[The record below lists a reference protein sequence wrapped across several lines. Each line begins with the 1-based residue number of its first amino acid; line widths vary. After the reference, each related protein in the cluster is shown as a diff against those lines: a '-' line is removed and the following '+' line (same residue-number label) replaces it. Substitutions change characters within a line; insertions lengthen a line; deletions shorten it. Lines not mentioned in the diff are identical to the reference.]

1 MAGDEGFGGSWP
13 GLVSP
18 STWLLRP
25 AEALRR
31 GCSAD
36 LRPPGVAAGKA
47 GSAAPSAP
55 AASWTGPAPRIDRP
69 ADPQPPIA
77 PVAPDASPGF
87 PPSPCLTT
95 AAARPMAEWSPAQD
109 LQWDMDPHHP
119 ATVQPS
125 LSLPTQNPTL
135 DLPPETAELSL
146 TVAVE
151 IQAVENKVDA
161 YAAQLMSLEGRMGM
175 AETKL
180 DGCEK
185 TAVEFG
191 NQLESKWAALGTLIQ
206 EYGQLQRRLDNM
218 ENLLKNRNFWIL
230 RFPPGAKGEVP
241 KVPLLFNDASCSF
254 SEQEWKGLN
263 EGQKDLYRHIMM
275 HNYQAVV
282 SMDTAVSKPELLARI
297 KQGEASEQTDS
308 REERPHGESG
318 LGDQSGSQASALRG
332 STWMEE
338 EDLSLTKSMG
348 TLEDREIPGECTMGA
363 PQLLEEDVDSLFPH
377 KWTDVFQDP
386 GEELLCESQS
396 SSVMQPKK
404 PLRRSLQDLPETR
417 KEDLVPPAEAHA
429 GPFICCECGEGF
441 VDRQLFAS
449 HQKTHGGS
457 GVYLVPELKGNPEV
471 KLTPFALQRAPTPAR
486 PKVHKRPEPQRSPT
500 AKPST
505 VKRPANHMVERPY
518 TCTQCKESFKLEVSL
533 LLHQKLHA
541 GKGDGPLTCTYC
553 GKDFRD
559 LSKAVRHQR
568 IHTGERPYQ
577 CTECGKSF
585 IRRDHLLKH
594 WRVHTGETPYQCATC
609 GKNFRYK
616 ESLNCH
622 QKIHT
627 RNPTVHH
634 LMLGT
639 QAGLMGLKPE
649 QPPPPQI
656 PLCHVHLPVRF
667 CLCGVYPPHT
677 YHRTPDCTRVL
688 QSLAKRQWAI
698 GKRRSQV
705 RLQRSVQVPPAVGRD
720 GARGRRPVAAAGA
733 RLLLFLRSPPPPSPP
748 PPLRSP
754 SSAPAA
760 LARRPVGK
768 AMETPWEPNFQWNPA
783 LLRPPPPPQPPP
795 GLFWM
800 PPKPGCEPTTH
811 HQMPE
816 ISFWTL
822 LAAMQA
828 VERKVDVHVG
838 QLRTLRR
845 RADLAEHKLS
855 AMEKVVTDFLPH
867 LEALGMMARAFEQL
881 HRRVEKVEEQLKN
894 QNFLFL
900 KVPPGPPGETLQVP
914 VDFSNVSVY
923 CSERELED
931 SNSECQKTAESLVST
946 GCATSKPK
954 SPMEGGAPLSGEHR
968 GPPHEAEDIQKDR
981 PEAAVPLPTFPVAET
996 EPGNPGQ
1003 SSPLPGSSEQD
1014 VSPASEEGLGSV
1026 DSRMGVLEQS
1036 AEPGGDVAN
1045 FTTIVV
1051 QEGVVP
1057 GEAPYVCP
1065 DCGRSFLYEEQCA
1078 LHQQSHLQVPPD
1090 RGDSPTQH
1098 PQPEVRAY
1106 TCSDCGRWF
1115 PHQASLSKH
1124 RLWHTGDR
1132 PHTCTECKKTF
1143 RLKINLHLHERTHA
1157 VAKKKG
1163 CYICGQCGRTFNHH
1177 SNFLRH
1183 QMIHTGERPYACGEC
1198 GKTFIRKEHLAT
1210 HGRLHTGERPYR
1222 CPLCPKSFTRKQHL
1236 VGHQRL
1242 HEGEAIWLEDRPT
1255 QASGHSQQ
1263 GGIGVRADNVEAG
1276 LGQETYP
1283 P

>member
-1 MAGDEGFGGSWP
+1 
-13 GLVSP
+13 
-18 STWLLRP
+18 
-25 AEALRR
+25 
-31 GCSAD
+31 
-36 LRPPGVAAGKA
+36 
-47 GSAAPSAP
+47 
-55 AASWTGPAPRIDRP
+55 
-69 ADPQPPIA
+69 
-77 PVAPDASPGF
+77 
-87 PPSPCLTT
+87 
-95 AAARPMAEWSPAQD
+95 MAEWSPAQG
-109 LQWDMDPHHP
+109 LQWDMDSHHP
-119 ATVQPS
+119 ATAQP
-125 LSLPTQNPTL
+125 LNLPEQNSTA
-135 DLPPETAELSL
+135 DVIPETAELSL
-146 TVAVE
+146 TVVAE
-151 IQAVENKVDA
+151 IQAVESKVDA

-206 EYGQLQRRLDNM
+206 EYGQLQRRLENM

-230 RFPPGAKGEVP
+230 RFPPGAKGEAP
-241 KVPLLFNDASCSF
+241 KVPLLFDDAACSF
-254 SEQEWKGLN
+254 SEQEWRGLS
-263 EGQKDLYRHIMM
+263 ESQKDLYRHIMM

-282 SMDTAVSKPELLARI
+282 SVDTAVSKPELLARI
-297 KQGEASEQTDS
+297 EQGEVSEQTDS
-308 REERPHGESG
+308 REESR
-318 LGDQSGSQASALRG
+318 LGNRSGSPISALRG
-332 STWMEE
+332 SSWIEE
-338 EDLSLTKSMG
+338 EDLSLVKSMG
-348 TLEDREIPGECTMGA
+348 ALEDREIPGECTMGA
-363 PQLLEEDVDSLFPH
+363 PQLLEDDVDNLFPH
-377 KWTDVFQDP
+377 KWTEVFQGP

-396 SSVMQPKK
+396 VSVTLPKK
-404 PLRRSLQDLPETR
+404 PLQRSAQGLPETQ
-417 KEDLVPPAEAHA
+417 KEDSVTSVEAHT

-457 GVYLVPELKGNPEV
+457 GAYLVPELKGNPEV
-471 KLTPFALQRAPTPAR
+471 KLTPFAIQRAPTPAR

-500 AKPST
+500 AKPSA
-505 VKRPANHMVERPY
+505 VKRPGNHMVERPY

-594 WRVHTGETPYQCATC
+594 WRVHTGETPYQCSTC

-649 QPPPPQI
+649 QPGADRRVP
-656 PLCHVHLPVRF
+656 
-667 CLCGVYPPHT
+667 
-677 YHRTPDCTRVL
+677 RTPD
-688 QSLAKRQWAI
+688 
-698 GKRRSQV
+698 
-705 RLQRSVQVPPAVGRD
+705 
-720 GARGRRPVAAAGA
+720 
-733 RLLLFLRSPPPPSPP
+733 LR
-748 PPLRSP
+748 
-754 SSAPAA
+754 
-760 LARRPVGK
+760 
-768 AMETPWEPNFQWNPA
+768 WNPA
-783 LLRPPPPPQPPP
+783 VLPPPPP

-800 PPKPGCEPTTH
+800 PPKPGCEPAAH
-811 HQMPE
+811 HQTTE

-828 VERKVDVHVG
+828 MERKVDVHTG

-845 RADLAEHKLS
+845 RADLAEQKLS
-855 AMEKVVTDFLPH
+855 VTEKVVTDFMPH
-867 LEALGMMARAFEQL
+867 LEALETMLRAFGQL
-881 HRRVEKVEEQLKN
+881 HQRVEKMEERLKN
-894 QNFLFL
+894 QNLWVL
-900 KVPPGPPGETLQVP
+900 NVPPGTAGETLQVP
-914 VDFSNVSVY
+914 VNFGNISVY
-923 CSERELED
+923 CSEQECED
-931 SNSECQKTAESLVST
+931 SNSGPKEPQKTAESLVSM
-946 GCATSKPK
+946 GCSVSCGSSSIRTRSLSELGNISVYCSEQECEDSNSGPKEPQKTAESLVSMDCASSKSHSL
-954 SPMEGGAPLSGEHR
+954 SPMEGGAPLSGKHR
-968 GPPHEAEDIQKDR
+968 GFSGEAEDVQKDR
-981 PEAAVPLPTFPVAET
+981 TESSVLLPTSDVVET
-996 EPGNPGQ
+996 EPGNLGKF
-1003 SSPLPGSSEQD
+1003 SPLPGSSEHD
-1014 VSPASEEGLGSV
+1014 VSPSSEKGLMPV
-1026 DSRMGVLEQS
+1026 DSQTSALEQS
-1036 AEPGGDVAN
+1036 AESGRDVAN

-1051 QEGVVP
+1051 QEGVLP

-1065 DCGRSFLYEEQCA
+1065 DCGKSFLYEEQCA
-1078 LHQQSHLQVPPD
+1078 LHQQSHLQVSPD
-1090 RGDSPTQH
+1090 RGDSPTQL

-1106 TCSDCGRWF
+1106 TCPDCGRWF

-1132 PHTCTECKKTF
+1132 PHTCAECKKTF
-1143 RLKINLHLHERTHA
+1143 RLKINLHLHERTHT
-1157 VAKKKG
+1157 VAKKTG

-1210 HGRLHTGERPYR
+1210 HRRLHTGERPYR

-1242 HEGEAIWLEDRPT
+1242 HEGEAMWLEDNPT
-1255 QASGHSQQ
+1255 RTNGHGQQ
-1263 GGIGVRADNVEAG
+1263 GGIRVRADDGEPG
-1276 LGQETYP
+1276 FGQETYP